1 MSVEEIFNG
10 QDYQNYSCGTHE
22 NEAEEVPDELA
33 QEEDD
38 DMIPD
43 NVSDAESLGDDEDE
57 DDQEDEEEED
67 EAFEPQQ
74 EDEDDPESNNN
85 TIPCRTRGQRA
96 AASRPLGS
104 EPSMSKE
111 EALGVID
118 DCATRLRRCMGD
130 VGESKVIINKMLQA
144 ICAAHLEETMR
155 LAKR

>member
-1 MSVEEIFNG
+1 MSENQSFSESASYQ
-10 QDYQNYSCGTHE
+10 QDE
-22 NEAEEVPDELA
+22 DEAEEVPDELA
-33 QEEDD
+33 QAEDD

-43 NVSDAESLGDDEDE
+43 NVSDAESLGDEDE
-57 DDQEDEEEED
+57 DDQDNEEEGQD
-67 EAFEPQQ
+67 EAFEPQP
-74 EDEDDPESNNN
+74 EDEDDPERNNN